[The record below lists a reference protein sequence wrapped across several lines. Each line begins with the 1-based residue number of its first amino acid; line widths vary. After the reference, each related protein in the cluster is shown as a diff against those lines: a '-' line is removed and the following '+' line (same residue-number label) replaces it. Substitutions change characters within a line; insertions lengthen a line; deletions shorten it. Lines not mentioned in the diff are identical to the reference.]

1 MVDPKRYLNPDGS
14 YDWDK
19 FDQLSESEQ
28 ISIKKTWT
36 DSDWQRWLDRFS
48 YITLEEFLGDLLQIN
63 EEEFGPDE

>member
-36 DSDWQRWLDRFS
+36 DSDWQRWLDRFG

>member
-28 ISIKKTWT
+28 ISIKETWT
-36 DSDWQRWLDRFS
+36 DSDWQRWLDRFG